1 MNIFLGVGNKLR
13 NKNKIAIWL
22 LHLRKR
28 VKVNDK
34 SGLREPARMDR
45 V

>member
-1 MNIFLGVGNKLR
+1 LEGYRHGNKI
-13 NKNKIAIWL
+13 KIAIWL
-22 LHLRKR
+22 PHFRKR
-28 VKVNDK
+28 VKFNDK

>member
-1 MNIFLGVGNKLR
+1 MEGYRHR

-22 LHLRKR
+22 PHFRKR
-28 VKVNDK
+28 VKFDDK
-34 SGLREPARMDR
+34 YGLREPARMGR